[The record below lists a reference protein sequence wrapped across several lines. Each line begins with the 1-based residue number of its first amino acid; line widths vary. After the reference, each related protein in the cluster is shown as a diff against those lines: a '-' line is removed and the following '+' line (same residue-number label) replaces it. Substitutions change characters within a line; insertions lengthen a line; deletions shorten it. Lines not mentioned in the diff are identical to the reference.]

1 MADSGRRYHANGVPP
16 EPGVIEVR
24 DNMWHYVKL
33 ALAIVASLAGLLALA
48 GYILLSHEP
57 PPEPQL
63 TGRLVSG
70 HMDSG
75 GRQRT
80 WRAYLPA
87 KRSARPFLI
96 VVLHGSMGSPATARI
111 DDFGYDFDRIA
122 DREGAIVLYPQGF
135 EGHWNNAAR
144 IGPYSA
150 KAQQVDDVGFLHALV
165 DGIAREYG
173 ADRTAVLVT
182 GVSNGGA
189 MVTRLALEAPA
200 FARAYAV
207 VSENLPTAANLAV
220 VPSGEPV
227 SILFL
232 NGTDDP
238 IVPWIGGD
246 VSLWPVLASRGDV
259 QSMADTLAYFRNLAG
274 VNSAP
279 VTKDLPDLDPDDGCT
294 ASRTTWIG
302 PLGHR
307 IVQIAIRGGGH
318 GAPHPEKRGMRLL
331 GNSNRDIHAA
341 EAIWEFFVST
351 SPTDSPRAVAAD

>member
-1 MADSGRRYHANGVPP
+1 
-16 EPGVIEVR
+16 
-24 DNMWHYVKL
+24 MWHYVKL
-33 ALAIVASLAGLLALA
+33 ALAVVASSAGVLALA
-48 GYILLSHEP
+48 VYVLLSQDLP
-57 PPEPQL
+57 PKPEL

-70 HMDSG
+70 QLDSG

-80 WRAYLPA
+80 WQAYVPA
-87 KRSARPFLI
+87 RRSARTALI

-135 EGHWNNAAR
+135 EGHWNNVAR

-165 DGIAREYG
+165 DHVASEYG

-189 MVTRLALEAPA
+189 MVTRLALQSPS

-207 VSENLPTAANLAV
+207 VSENLPTAANRAV
-220 VPSGEPV
+220 IPSGEPV

-238 IVPWIGGD
+238 IVPWSGGD

-274 VNSAP
+274 VKSAP
-279 VTKDLPDLDPDDGCT
+279 VTQDLPDLDPDDGCT

-302 PLGHR
+302 PMGHR
-307 IVQIAIRGGGH
+307 IVQVAIRGGGH
-318 GAPHPEKRGMRLL
+318 GAPHPAKRGMRLL

-341 EAIWEFFVST
+341 EVIWEFFVST
-351 SPTDSPRAVAAD
+351 SQTDAARAVTAN

>member
-1 MADSGRRYHANGVPP
+1 
-16 EPGVIEVR
+16 
-24 DNMWHYVKL
+24 MWHYVKL
-33 ALAIVASLAGLLALA
+33 ALAVVASLLGLIAVA
-48 GYILLSHEP
+48 GYLLLNQELP
-57 PPEPQL
+57 PKPEL

-70 HMDSG
+70 HLDSG

-80 WRAYLPA
+80 WRAYVPA
-87 KRSARPFLI
+87 RRSARPALI
-96 VVLHGSMGSPATARI
+96 VVLHGSMGSPTTARV

-144 IGPYSA
+144 IGPYAA

-165 DGIAREYG
+165 NHVASEYG

-182 GVSNGGA
+182 GVSNGAA
-189 MVTRLALEAPA
+189 MVTRLALQTPD

-207 VSENLPTAANLAV
+207 VSENLPTAANLAM

-227 SILFL
+227 SILLL

-238 IVPWIGGD
+238 IVPWSGGD
-246 VSLWPVLASRGDV
+246 VSLWPVLASRGHV
-259 QSMADTLAYFRNLAG
+259 RSMEDTLAYFRNLAG
-274 VNSAP
+274 VKNDP
-279 VTKDLPDLDPDDGCT
+279 VTEALPDLDPRDACT
-294 ASRTTWIG
+294 VRRSTWVG
-302 PLGHR
+302 PSGQR

-318 GAPHPEKRGMRLL
+318 GAPHPQKRGMRLL

-341 EAIWEFFVST
+341 EAIWEFFKST
-351 SPTDSPRAVAAD
+351 SSGTAAPSMAAS

>member
-1 MADSGRRYHANGVPP
+1 MADSNRRFHANGVPP
-16 EPGVIEVR
+16 EPAVIEVR

-33 ALAIVASLAGLLALA
+33 ALAVVASLAGLLALA
-48 GYILLSHEP
+48 GYILLSQEL

-70 HMDSG
+70 HLDSG

-87 KRSARPFLI
+87 RRSARPALV
-96 VVLHGSMGSPATARI
+96 VVLHGSMGSPATARV

-144 IGPYSA
+144 IGPYAA

-165 DGIAREYG
+165 DHVAREYG

-220 VPSGEPV
+220 VPRSEPV

-238 IVPWIGGD
+238 IVPWGGGE

-259 QSMADTLAYFRNLAG
+259 LSMADTLSYFRNLAA
-274 VNSAP
+274 VKSAP
-279 VTKDLPDLDPDDGCT
+279 VTEDLPDLDPGDGCT

-351 SPTDSPRAVAAD
+351 SPTDAPRAVTAD

>member
-1 MADSGRRYHANGVPP
+1 
-16 EPGVIEVR
+16 VIEVR
-24 DNMWHYVKL
+24 DNMWRYVKL
-33 ALAIVASLAGLLALA
+33 TLAVVALSAGLLALA
-48 GYILLSHEP
+48 GYVLLNQDLP
-57 PPEPQL
+57 PRPEL

-70 HMDSG
+70 QLDSG

-80 WRAYLPA
+80 WRAYVPGR
-87 KRSARPFLI
+87 RSARPALI
-96 VVLHGSMGSPATARI
+96 VVLHGSMGSSATARI
-111 DDFGYDFDRIA
+111 DDFGFDFDRIA

-135 EGHWNNAAR
+135 AGHWNNAAR
-144 IGPYSA
+144 IGPYAA

-165 DGIAREYG
+165 DYIASEYG

-189 MVTRLALEAPA
+189 MVTRLALQSPA

-227 SILFL
+227 STLFL

-238 IVPWIGGD
+238 IVPWRGGE

-259 QSMADTLAYFRNLAG
+259 RSMANTLAYFRNLAG
-274 VNSAP
+274 VKSAP
-279 VTKDLPDLDPDDGCT
+279 VTEDFPDLNPGDGCT

-302 PLGHR
+302 TLGHR

-341 EAIWEFFVST
+341 EVIWEFFMST
-351 SPTDSPRAVAAD
+351 SLTDAPRAVTAN

>member
-1 MADSGRRYHANGVPP
+1 
-16 EPGVIEVR
+16 
-24 DNMWHYVKL
+24 MWHYVKL
-33 ALAIVASLAGLLALA
+33 ALLVAASLTGLVAAAVYALLDQE
-48 GYILLSHEP
+48 IP
-57 PPEPQL
+57 PQPDL
-63 TGRLVSG
+63 TGRLVTG
-70 HMDSG
+70 QLHSG

-80 WRAYLPA
+80 WRAYVPA
-87 KRSARPFLI
+87 QRSARPALI
-96 VVLHGSMGSPATARI
+96 IVLHGSMGSPTTARV

-135 EGHWNNAAR
+135 DGHWNNAAR
-144 IGPYSA
+144 IGPYAA

-165 DGIAREYG
+165 NHVASEYG

-189 MVTRLALEAPA
+189 MVTRLALQTPA

-220 VPSGEPV
+220 QPSGKPV

-238 IVPWIGGD
+238 IVPWGGGD
-246 VSLWPVLASRGDV
+246 VALWPVLASRGDV
-259 QSMADTLAYFRNLAG
+259 RSMEDTLDYFRGLAG
-274 VNSAP
+274 VTGAP
-279 VTKDLPDLDPDDGCT
+279 AAEDLPDLDPDDGCT
-294 ASRTTWIG
+294 ARRTTWIG

-307 IVQIAIRGGGH
+307 VVQIAIRGGGH
-318 GAPHPEKRGMRLL
+318 GAPHPGKRGMRLL

-341 EAIWEFFVST
+341 EAIWEFFAST
-351 SPTDSPRAVAAD
+351 YPGGTARSVAAS